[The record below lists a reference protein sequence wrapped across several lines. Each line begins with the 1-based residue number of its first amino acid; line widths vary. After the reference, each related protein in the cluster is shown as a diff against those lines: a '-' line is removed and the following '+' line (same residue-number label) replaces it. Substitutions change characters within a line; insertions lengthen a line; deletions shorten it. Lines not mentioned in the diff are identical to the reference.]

1 MYVPKLKRTEEL
13 CLEAFRNNV
22 DAFKFFPDKLRTTEL
37 YLDAVK
43 RGLKNFDPSRSKT
56 LENEKEERV
65 LSDQAA
71 AKDAGPNSMKLKT
84 LGGRKTRKR
93 RKFVKGVS

>member
-1 MYVPKLKRTEEL
+1 MKQALQRIFTE
-13 CLEAFRNNV
+13 
-22 DAFKFFPDKLRTTEL
+22 
-37 YLDAVK
+37 
-43 RGLKNFDPSRSKT
+43 S
-56 LENEKEERV
+56 
-65 LSDQAA
+65 A